1 MKYAGACAFIKIP
14 IAFRVIPFYIEPI
27 RIFPLI
33 SQPGATTMNKS
44 DLIDALSTKENLTE
58 KNAFEI
64 VNLIF
69 DGFTDTLK
77 NGERIEIRGFG
88 SFTVREY
95 DGYTGRN
102 PKTGKNVD
110 VKPKKLPFFKVG
122 KKLKK
127 RVNQGL

>member
-1 MKYAGACAFIKIP
+1 
-14 IAFRVIPFYIEPI
+14 
-27 RIFPLI
+27 
-33 SQPGATTMNKS
+33 MNKS

-88 SFTVREY
+88 SFTVRKY
-95 DGYTGRN
+95 GAYSGKN
-102 PKTGKNVD
+102 PKTGEKIKVRS
-110 VKPKKLPFFKVG
+110 KKLPFFKVG

-127 RVNQGL
+127 RVNRD